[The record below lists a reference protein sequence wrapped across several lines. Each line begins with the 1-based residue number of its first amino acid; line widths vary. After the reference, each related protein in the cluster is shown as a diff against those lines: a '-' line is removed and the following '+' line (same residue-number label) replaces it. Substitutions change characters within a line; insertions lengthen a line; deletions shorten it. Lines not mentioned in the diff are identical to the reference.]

1 MMQWNAAGGAP
12 EPTDYFSAAA
22 AHREDPY
29 GLAQAQQTYPPSVNA
44 PSNSLAR
51 RQMNR
56 ALVPT
61 NLRASYDPSSDQW
74 AAFGDDSL
82 LVPQNA
88 TEGRVEQDNVEVL
101 EEMAQ
106 KAKREAQ
113 AKRKQIPPFV
123 QKLSR

>member
-1 MMQWNAAGGAP
+1 MTGNSGHDPLIGWNLGNEAMGFPAGNGY
-12 EPTDYFSAAA
+12 EM
-22 AHREDPY
+22 
-29 GLAQAQQTYPPSVNA
+29 AQA
-44 PSNSLAR
+44 PSNALAR
-51 RQMNR
+51 RQANT

-61 NLRASYDPSSDQW
+61 NTRTGYNTSVEPW
-74 AAFGDDSL
+74 TGVGDDISL
-82 LVPQNA
+82 LPHDDNDDL
-88 TEGRVEQDNVEVL
+88 VEEDSVEVL